1 MPFKFLKCLP
11 YYVVICSIIV
21 NISNLK
27 GQETSI
33 SPSQKF
39 VIQQIDKNLGQ
50 FEKTALAIWELA
62 ELGFQEDKSS
72 QLLQDLLQSQGFRV
86 TTGQENMKTAFIAEF
101 GEGKPV
107 IGFLAEFDALPG
119 LSQKVSSNIEPLVE
133 RAPGHACGHHLFG
146 TGSAAAAIALKEWMI
161 KEKIKGTLRVYGT
174 PAEEGGGGK
183 VFMVRAG
190 FLDDVDAVLTWHPA
204 SRNDASAESSLA
216 IISAKFTFKGI
227 SAHAAM
233 APWRGRSALDGVEA
247 MNDMVN
253 MMREHIEPESRIHY
267 AITNGS
273 MAPNVVP
280 AKAEVYYIVRHP
292 DMKEV
297 VRLFERL
304 KKCAKGAA
312 IGTETEVSEEIISG
326 YYNILINETLSNVM
340 YNNLLKIGGVSYSA
354 EEIAFAEDLIKSFP
368 PADYKPSDAMKIDK
382 FRVEERG
389 GPASSDVGDVSW
401 VTPTAS
407 IAAATWVPGTVAHSW
422 QAVASGGSSIGVK
435 GMVVAAKTMALS
447 AMDLFNNPAILQKA
461 KDEKLK
467 RTGTDFKYKSLI
479 GDRLP
484 PFNFMSGN
492 DPRKN

>member
-1 MPFKFLKCLP
+1 MNYKNLQVLFLMIMLGLNP
-11 YYVVICSIIV
+11 LFSQ
-21 NISNLK
+21 STEL
-27 GQETSI
+27 
-33 SPSQKF
+33 SPSEKW
-39 VIQQIDKNLGQ
+39 VIQQIEKNKVQ
-50 FEKTALAIWELA
+50 YEKTSMAIWELA
-62 ELGFQEDKSS
+62 ELGFQEEKST
-72 QLLQDLLQSQGFRV
+72 LILQDLLKNQGFKV
-86 TTGQENMKTAFIAEF
+86 TTGQEGMSTAFIAEY

-146 TGSAAAAIALKEWMI
+146 TGSAASAIALKEWMI
-161 KEKIKGTLRVYGT
+161 KEKIKGTIRVYGT

-183 VFMVRAG
+183 VFMARAG
-190 FLDDVDAVLTWHPA
+190 YMDDVDAVLTWHPA

-216 IISAKFTFKGI
+216 IISAKFTFKGV

-253 MMREHIEPESRIHY
+253 MMREHIEPDSRIHY

-292 DMKEV
+292 EMKEV
-297 VRLFERL
+297 VRLFERI

-312 IGTETEVSEEIISG
+312 IGTETEVSENIISG
-326 YYNILINETLSNVM
+326 YYNILINETLASLM
-340 YNNLLKIGGVSYSA
+340 HQKLTKIGGVSYTA
-354 EEIAFAEDLIKSFP
+354 QEKAFANELINSFP
-368 PADYKPSDAMKIDK
+368 PGDYKPEDALKIEK
-382 FRVEERG
+382 FRIEERG

-422 QAVASGGSSIGVK
+422 QAVASGGSSIGVG
-435 GMVVAAKTMALS
+435 GMMVAAKTMAIS
-447 AMDLFNNPAILQKA
+447 AMELFNNPTILQKA

-467 RTGTDFKYKSLI
+467 RTGSDFKYKSLV
-479 GDRLP
+479 GERLP
-484 PFNFMSGN
+484 PFDFMSGN
-492 DPRKN
+492 DPRKK

>member
-1 MPFKFLKCLP
+1 MNIKTTLFLLLFACIHLNAQHTGLSAAEK
-11 YYVVICSIIV
+11 VVV
-21 NISNLK
+21 
-27 GQETSI
+27 QH
-33 SPSQKF
+33 
-39 VIQQIDKNLGQ
+39 IDKNKAQ
-50 FEKTALAIWELA
+50 YEKTSLAIWELA
-62 ELGFQEDKSS
+62 ELGFQEDKSTL
-72 QLLQDLLQSQGFRV
+72 LLQNLLKENGFNV
-86 TTGQENMKTAFIAEF
+86 VSGQEGMSTAFVAEF

-107 IGFLAEFDALPG
+107 IGFLAEYDALPG
-119 LSQKVSSNIEPLVE
+119 LSQKVSANMEPLEE

-146 TGSAAAAIALKEWMI
+146 TGSAAAAIALKDWMI
-161 KEKIKGTLRVYGT
+161 KEKIKGTIRVYGT

-183 VFMVRAG
+183 VFMARG
-190 FLDDVDAVLTWHPA
+190 GLLDDVDAVLTWHPA

-216 IISAKFTFKGI
+216 IVSAKFTFKGV

-253 MMREHIEPESRIHY
+253 MMREHVEPDARIHY

-292 DMKEV
+292 EVKEV
-297 VRLFERL
+297 IRLFERV
-304 KKCAKGAA
+304 KKCAQGAA
-312 IGTETEVSEEIISG
+312 IGTETEVSEEIVSG
-326 YYNILINETLSNVM
+326 YYNILINETLSNLM
-340 YNNLLKIGGVSYSA
+340 FNKLSKIGGVAYSPQ
-354 EEIAFAEDLIKSFP
+354 EKAFAEELISSFP
-368 PADYKPSDAMKIDK
+368 PADYKPEDALKIEK

-407 IAAATWVPGTVAHSW
+407 IATATWVPGTVAHSW
-422 QAVASGGSSIGVK
+422 QAVASGGSSIGVN
-435 GMVVAAKTMALS
+435 GMVVAAKTMAIS
-447 AMDLFNNPAILQKA
+447 AMELFTNPDMLQKA
-461 KDEKLK
+461 KEEKLK
-467 RTGTDFKYKSLI
+467 RTGSDFKYKSLV

>member
-1 MPFKFLKCLP
+1 MNIKTTLLFLVFAGINLNAQHTGLSATEK
-11 YYVVICSIIV
+11 VVV
-21 NISNLK
+21 
-27 GQETSI
+27 QH
-33 SPSQKF
+33 
-39 VIQQIDKNLGQ
+39 IDKNKAQ
-50 FEKTALAIWELA
+50 YEKTSLAIWELA
-62 ELGFQEDKSS
+62 ELGFQEDKSTL
-72 QLLQDLLQSQGFRV
+72 LLQNLLKDNGFNV
-86 TTGQENMKTAFIAEF
+86 VSGQEGMSTAFIAEF
-101 GEGKPV
+101 GEGKPI
-107 IGFLAEFDALPG
+107 IGFLAEYDALPG
-119 LSQKVSSNIEPLVE
+119 LSQKVSANMEPFEE

-146 TGSAAAAIALKEWMI
+146 TGSAAAAIALKDWMI
-161 KEKIKGTLRVYGT
+161 KEKIKGTIRVYGT

-183 VFMVRAG
+183 VFMARG
-190 FLDDVDAVLTWHPA
+190 GLLDDVDAVLTWHPA

-216 IISAKFTFKGI
+216 IVSAKFTFKGV

-253 MMREHIEPESRIHY
+253 MMREHVEPDARIHY

-292 DMKEV
+292 EVKEV
-297 VRLFERL
+297 IRLFERV
-304 KKCAKGAA
+304 KKCAQGAA
-312 IGTETEVSEEIISG
+312 IGTETEVSEEIVSG
-326 YYNILINETLSNVM
+326 YYNILINETLSNLM
-340 YNNLLKIGGVSYSA
+340 FNKLSKIGGVAYSPQ
-354 EEIAFAEDLIKSFP
+354 ERAFAEELISSFP
-368 PADYKPSDAMKIDK
+368 PADYKPEDALKIEK

-422 QAVASGGSSIGVK
+422 QAVASGGSSIGVS
-435 GMVVAAKTMALS
+435 GMLVAAKTMAIS
-447 AMDLFNNPAILQKA
+447 AMELFTNPAMLQKA
-461 KDEKLK
+461 KEEKLK
-467 RTGTDFKYKSLI
+467 RTGAAFKYKSLV

>member
-1 MPFKFLKCLP
+1 MNIKTTLFFLLFACIHLNAQNTGLSAAEK
-11 YYVVICSIIV
+11 VVVQHI
-21 NISNLK
+21 
-27 GQETSI
+27 E
-33 SPSQKF
+33 
-39 VIQQIDKNLGQ
+39 KNKAQ
-50 FEKTALAIWELA
+50 YEKTSLAIWELA
-62 ELGFQEDKSS
+62 ELGFQEDKSTL
-72 QLLQDLLQSQGFRV
+72 LLQNLLKENGFNV
-86 TTGQENMKTAFIAEF
+86 VSGQEGMSTAFIAEF

-107 IGFLAEFDALPG
+107 IGFLAEYDALPG
-119 LSQKVSSNIEPLVE
+119 LSQKVSANMEPLEE

-146 TGSAAAAIALKEWMI
+146 TGSAAAAIALKDWMI
-161 KEKIKGTLRVYGT
+161 KEKIKGTIRVYGT

-183 VFMVRAG
+183 VFMARG
-190 FLDDVDAVLTWHPA
+190 GLLDDVDAVLTWHPA

-216 IISAKFTFKGI
+216 IVSAKFTFKGV

-253 MMREHIEPESRIHY
+253 MMREPVEPDARIHY

-292 DMKEV
+292 EVKEV
-297 VRLFERL
+297 IRLFERV
-304 KKCAKGAA
+304 KKCAQGAA
-312 IGTETEVSEEIISG
+312 IGTETEVSEEIVSG
-326 YYNILINETLSNVM
+326 YYNILINETLSNLM
-340 YNNLLKIGGVSYSA
+340 FNKLSKIGGVAYSPQ
-354 EEIAFAEDLIKSFP
+354 EKAFAEELISSFP
-368 PADYKPSDAMKIDK
+368 PADYKPEDALKIEK

-407 IAAATWVPGTVAHSW
+407 IATATWVPGTVAHSW
-422 QAVASGGSSIGVK
+422 QAVASGGSSIGVS
-435 GMVVAAKTMALS
+435 GMLVAAKTMAIS
-447 AMDLFNNPAILQKA
+447 AMELFTNPDMLQKA
-461 KDEKLK
+461 KEEKLK
-467 RTGTDFKYKSLI
+467 RTGSDFKYKSLV

>member
-1 MPFKFLKCLP
+1 MNIKTTLFLLVFACINLNAQHTGLSATEKG
-11 YYVVICSIIV
+11 VVQHI
-21 NISNLK
+21 
-27 GQETSI
+27 E
-33 SPSQKF
+33 
-39 VIQQIDKNLGQ
+39 KNKAQ
-50 FEKTALAIWELA
+50 YEKTSLAIWELA
-62 ELGFQEDKSS
+62 ELGFQEDKSTL
-72 QLLQDLLQSQGFRV
+72 LLQNLLKANGFKV
-86 TTGQENMKTAFIAEF
+86 ASGQEGMSTAFIAEF

-107 IGFLAEFDALPG
+107 IGFLAEYDALPG
-119 LSQKVSSNIEPLVE
+119 LSQKVSANMEPLEE

-146 TGSAAAAIALKEWMI
+146 TGSAAAAIALKDWMI
-161 KEKIKGTLRVYGT
+161 KEKIKGTIRVYGT

-183 VFMVRAG
+183 VFMARG
-190 FLDDVDAVLTWHPA
+190 GLLDDVDAVLTWHPA

-216 IISAKFTFKGI
+216 IVSAKFTFKGV

-253 MMREHIEPESRIHY
+253 MMREHVEPDARIHY

-292 DMKEV
+292 EVKEV
-297 VRLFERL
+297 IRLFERV
-304 KKCAKGAA
+304 KKCAQGAA
-312 IGTETEVSEEIISG
+312 IGTETEVSEEIVSG
-326 YYNILINETLSNVM
+326 YYNILINETLSNLM
-340 YNNLLKIGGVSYSA
+340 FNKLSKIGGVSYSPQ
-354 EEIAFAEDLIKSFP
+354 ERAFAEELISSFP
-368 PADYKPSDAMKIDK
+368 PADYKPEDALKIEK

-422 QAVASGGSSIGVK
+422 QAVASGGSSIGVS
-435 GMVVAAKTMALS
+435 GMLVAAKTMAIS
-447 AMDLFNNPAILQKA
+447 AMELFTNPILLQKA
-461 KDEKLK
+461 KEEKLK
-467 RTGTDFKYKSLI
+467 RTGADFKYKSLV